1 MIFTDRPVIFTDTL
15 PLPSPFTIHHLPFPI
30 SHGDS
35 ALTLPLSCRYK
46 FAMYEITIAKSFSAA
61 HRLKEIGGRCED
73 LHGHNFKVEV
83 TVTGR
88 ELNEQDLLIDFRDL
102 KTWTLEILEDLD
114 HKYLNDLET
123 FKGVNPS
130 SERLARTIYDRL
142 QFRCRTSAVTVSK
155 VTVWESENARVSYRG
170 TPA

>member
-1 MIFTDRPVIFTDTL
+1 
-15 PLPSPFTIHHLPFPI
+15 
-30 SHGDS
+30 
-35 ALTLPLSCRYK
+35 
-46 FAMYEITIAKSFSAA
+46 MYEITIAKSFSAA

-88 ELNEQDLLIDFRDL
+88 ELNEQDLLIDFREL

-142 QFRCRTSAVTVSK
+142 QFRCRTSAVTVAK
-155 VTVWESENARVSYRG
+155 VTVWESENARVSYKG